1 MVQFHFQI
9 TCSFYIYLF
18 TDLIFYI
25 VSSDVHVV
33 YLFPLHTQV
42 YAVTGSLLE
51 KSVSEDKPFVWKRLS
66 FVLDYCRYTIKYIMG
81 IILRSNERVLELS
94 VIKIVWTQ

>member
-9 TCSFYIYLF
+9 LCSFYIYLF

-25 VSSDVHVV
+25 VSSDVQVV
-33 YLFPLHTQV
+33 ISTQV
-42 YAVTGSLLE
+42 YAVTKGSLLE

-66 FVLDYCRYTIKYIMG
+66 FVLAYYRYTIKYIMG
-81 IILRSNERVLELS
+81 IILRYNERVLELS